1 MVQLVIL
8 TCLFNPFD
16 RFFGVILDSIGR
28 AKLNFIIISSFISL
42 TLVLNYFLIRRM
54 GIMGCIYGTL
64 ISDAVVVIVRQVLLY
79 KILNVNPLSPFVYA
93 WRFYPEFIRN
103 YIKPLLGKLPD

>member
-1 MVQLVIL
+1 MVQLIIL

-64 ISDAVVVIVRQVLLY
+64 ISDAVVVIVRQVILY
-79 KILNVNPLSPFVYA
+79 KILNVNALSPFVYA
-93 WRFYPEFIRN
+93 WRFYPEFVRN
-103 YIKPLLGKLPD
+103 YIKPIFEKLSD